1 MAQYIKQGDIFGRIG
16 SGFGKGLAEQVP
28 KEIERNRLSSGL
40 KAFEQ
45 EHQNLNPMQQLARL
59 SAIPGITPQTIQSF
73 SDLAKTN
80 NMANAYRNVAGGYG
94 RGNQGQPPESSAD
107 ITPVQERQFLDNI
120 ARPMQQ
126 GTIRGQPQGRVP
138 DQQAMGG
145 GRFSSREPEQPLSS
159 PNENTFNPA
168 AKTSLPWPLQ
178 QRDARILHYI
188 DKGFLPDQSQRM
200 AADDEARE
208 LGVAPVLQQRQREDM
223 ERTTTAKNE
232 LERHLET
239 KFQKTKEGIYK
250 DLPGEFKIN
259 LERAMQKALRTNPN
273 LSIED
278 AAHEFSKKALATAKA
293 RNQFDKTAKTTGLEA
308 FAKKQE
314 TLSKLNDYSGTFKD
328 SGNSEEYYNILK
340 KEPVDGGMGLSSEG
354 AATVAFPISPSW
366 NNYVNNFKP
375 QNFKQTKYG
384 EVPDPKRSE
393 ANSRKAAI
401 DIGKMLTED
410 DSLLTIARA
419 LRQKDPYFDQEA
431 FFDEIKQNM
440 KTLNLNDRQRLEI
453 PERNTD
459 WLPTWG
465 DMRIFNWFSR

>member
-1 MAQYIKQGDIFGRIG
+1 MAQVIKQGDIFGRIG
-16 SGFGKGLAEQVP
+16 TGFGQGLAEQVP
-28 KEIERNRLSSGL
+28 KEIERNRLASGL

-59 SAIPGITPQTIQSF
+59 SAIPGITPQTLQSF
-73 SDLAKTN
+73 SELAKIN
-80 NMANAYRNVAGGYG
+80 NQSNAYRNAAEGY
-94 RGNQGQPPESSAD
+94 RRNQGGVPQAS
-107 ITPVQERQFLDNI
+107 PVI
-120 ARPMQQ
+120 PAMQQ
-126 GTIRGQPQGRVP
+126 GTIPGQSQGQIPTQQGMGGARPSQKLQPQ
-138 DQQAMGG
+138 
-145 GRFSSREPEQPLSS
+145 EQPLAS

-168 AKTSLPWPLQ
+168 AKTAIPWNPQ
-178 QRDARILHYI
+178 QRNDRTLSYI
-188 DKGFLPDQSQRM
+188 DRGFLPEQAQKL

-208 LGVAPVLQQRQREDM
+208 LGIAPVLQQRQREDQ
-223 ERTTTAKNE
+223 ERTVSARNE
-232 LERHLET
+232 LERQLET
-239 KFQKTKEGIYK
+239 KFQKTGEGVYQ

-259 LERAMQKALRTNPN
+259 LERAMQRALRTDPN

-308 FAKKQE
+308 FAKRDAI
-314 TLSKLNDYSGTFKD
+314 LSKLNEYSSTFKD

-354 AATVAFPISPSW
+354 AATVAFPMNRGW
-366 NNYVNNFKP
+366 ENYVNKFKP

-384 EVPDPKRSE
+384 EIPDPKRTE

-401 DIGKMLTED
+401 DIGKMITED

-440 KTLNLNDRQRLEI
+440 DTLNLNDRQRLEI

-465 DMRIFNWFSR
+465 DMRIFNWFMR